1 MFFFVMK
8 RRHTTSQRKATLVP
22 DTTLFRSDPAPGD
35 NVLASID
42 DLVHTAISG
51 HAPVG
56 GTSKGLTVT
65 DGTTT
70 VTVDPA
76 TITVNPDGGFSTTAD
91 LSGLKEGSLTVKLQV
106 EDADGNPATVTEDR
120 KSTRLNSSH

>member
-22 DTTLFRSDPAPGD
+22 DTTLFRSDPATGD

-56 GTSKGLTVT
+56 GTITGLTVT

-76 TITVNPDGGFSTTAD
+76 TLTVNPDGGLRTTAD
-91 LSGLKEGSLTVKLQV
+91 LSGLKRSEAHTSYLHSLMRHSYSVFC
-106 EDADGNPATVTEDR
+106 
-120 KSTRLNSSH
+120 LNIQTQTNSNYP